1 MWLFPALRANTAYT
15 ITTFRTR
22 YIQQNVIIYDVIS
35 ENEESETDATPILN
49 DDFIDCHHIPVIN
62 LKKILLQALSWFF
75 IHKSLTGI
83 CESAHIQL
91 DHMPFMLAA
100 SSDLFNSILFTA
112 NEDVSDDE
120 IR

>member
-1 MWLFPALRANTAYT
+1 MAIPSFTGEYCIQHLGHS
-15 ITTFRTR
+15 
-22 YIQQNVIIYDVIS
+22 IQQNVIIYDVIS

-83 CESAHIQL
+83 CESAT
-91 DHMPFMLAA
+91 
-100 SSDLFNSILFTA
+100 SSQQSHHQTQSI
-112 NEDVSDDE
+112 ED
-120 IR
+120 RFAQ